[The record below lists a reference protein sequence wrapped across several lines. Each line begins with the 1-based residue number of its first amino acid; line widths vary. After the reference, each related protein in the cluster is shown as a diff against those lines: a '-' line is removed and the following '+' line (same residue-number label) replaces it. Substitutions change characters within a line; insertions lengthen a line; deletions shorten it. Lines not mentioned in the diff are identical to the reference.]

1 MYTIV
6 ARQHVHVVMLKAH
19 TLRTRNNKRD
29 KESQSKKS
37 SLLLKVFACL
47 WSKREVVEMYTLTN
61 MSLWIIWGKERE
73 RVRDSSNYYGS
84 PLLLSLCAEN
94 KACTYHMIII

>member
-61 MSLWIIWGKERE
+61 MSLWIIWGKEGERE
-73 RVRDSSNYYGS
+73 RETQVTIMGHLYY
-84 PLLLSLCAEN
+84 
-94 KACTYHMIII
+94 YHYVLKIRHVLIT